1 MTDEIRA
8 ATLTARVA
16 SRVLAQASESERNA
30 ALEAMALAIES
41 RAGEI
46 LEANA
51 QDMAAADQM
60 LSDGKLSQALVDRM
74 KLSDSKIANT
84 IVVGVRSVASQPDPI
99 GYTQASTELDKDL
112 KLYRVSVPIGVIG
125 VVFESRPDALVQ
137 IATLCL
143 KSGNAVLLKGGSECR
158 HTNQA
163 LGQILVQATAGLPGI
178 PEGWL
183 HVLQAREEVQTIL
196 DQDDRI
202 DLIIPRG
209 GNELVQHIMANT
221 KIPVM
226 GHADGICHIYVD
238 RWADLEKAA
247 GIVLDAKTDYPSA
260 CNAVETLLV
269 HEAVARTFLPEVSE
283 KLAGA
288 GVELRYDVASLEII
302 EDGVAATDA
311 DWWT

>member
-1 MTDEIRA
+1 M
-8 ATLTARVA
+8 
-16 SRVLAQASESERNA
+16 
-30 ALEAMALAIES
+30 
-41 RAGEI
+41 
-46 LEANA
+46 
-51 QDMAAADQM
+51 
-60 LSDGKLSQALVDRM
+60 
-74 KLSDSKIANT
+74 
-84 IVVGVRSVASQPDPI
+84 
-99 GYTQASTELDKDL
+99 
-112 KLYRVSVPIGVIG
+112 
-125 VVFESRPDALVQ
+125 
-137 IATLCL
+137 
-143 KSGNAVLLKGGSECR
+143 
-158 HTNQA
+158 
-163 LGQILVQATAGLPGI
+163 LVQATAGLPGI

-302 EDGVAATDA
+302 EDGVAATA
-311 DWWT
+311 AEGSSRAGHAAREPSPGPGSPE